1 MNASPQ
7 VSAAKP
13 DKTSADKL
21 PPAAYTVSD
30 IVEISGLSRATI
42 FRELKAGRLK
52 AKKCGARTLIL
63 PRAWQHFLDNLP
75 SRDA

>member
-7 VSAAKP
+7 AN
-13 DKTSADKL
+13 DKSGDKL

-30 IVEISGLSRATI
+30 IVEISGLSRATV
-42 FRELKAGRLK
+42 FREMKSGRLP

-63 PRAWQHFLDNLP
+63 PRDWQHFLDSLP
-75 SRDA
+75 TRDA